1 MKMAWGAR
9 NLIST
14 QVYGYLD
21 DDVELRSF
29 LHERLGVAPVAIMI
43 SGDRRHNGVPLEGV
57 HPTSF
62 YLLVEVPGHVGHTL
76 R

>member
-1 MKMAWGAR
+1 MAWDAR

-21 DDVELRSF
+21 DDIQVSCF
-29 LHERLGVAPVAIMI
+29 LGERLGVAPVAVVVAR
-43 SGDRRHNGVPLEGV
+43 DTTDNGVPLEGV
-57 HPTSF
+57 HPSSF
-62 YLLVEVPGHVGHTL
+62 HFLVEVPGDVSDAL